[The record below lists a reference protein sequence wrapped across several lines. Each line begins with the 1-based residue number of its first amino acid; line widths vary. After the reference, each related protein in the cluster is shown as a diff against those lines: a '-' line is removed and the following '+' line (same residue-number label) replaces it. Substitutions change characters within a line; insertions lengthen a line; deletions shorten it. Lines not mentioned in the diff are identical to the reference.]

1 MTPVQCLPDSSEARL
16 CHQVPGLVNC
26 LHIIVTIH
34 RSICCSDLARTRHW
48 IWLES
53 AKLVRHIQLYTVLST
68 VVQHTEYRCTVIL
81 IACVTFKVQFQKSM
95 KRIIFWNKEKEKYM
109 SRVSVIQVVPGG
121 RGGSGSGDSE
131 EGGGAGNSEKGAAGQ
146 WRAVRSINDR
156 ESHIKGSRRK
166 IRLRNQIRGQ

>member
-1 MTPVQCLPDSSEARL
+1 MTLVQCLPDSSEARL

-53 AKLVRHIQLYTVLST
+53 AKLVRHIQLYTVRST
-68 VVQHTEYRCTVIL
+68 VIQHTEYRCTVIL

-95 KRIIFWNKEKEKYM
+95 KRIIF
-109 SRVSVIQVVPGG
+109 
-121 RGGSGSGDSE
+121 
-131 EGGGAGNSEKGAAGQ
+131 
-146 WRAVRSINDR
+146 
-156 ESHIKGSRRK
+156 
-166 IRLRNQIRGQ
+166 